1 MKIQLWFCWRGYNGR
16 AQIFD
21 HDFFITLTFEIEIDF
36 LKDQK
41 VGFLR
46 SRGFLRIATPFF
58 DLGVTFYD

>member
-1 MKIQLWFCWRGYNGR
+1 MKIQVWFFWRGFNGR
-16 AQIFD
+16 ARLFD

-46 SRGFLRIATPFF
+46 IATPFF